1 MWHEPVWPWW
11 HVTWGHFSST
21 FFWGQ
26 CELLTQKKF
35 LPWAPS
41 QWEVDMW
48 FYHSCKLKAV
58 WPSPELKKV
67 QFAAAKA
74 QGSLVILPQ
83 CLRVPVPPSQSQ
95 DWAGAFRFLVQIP
108 CPQFVSSPCFLPLNL
123 TPCWNCPQSISGER
137 WWKFWV
143 AGACPDEAIMDYSCG
158 GWKEAG
164 SAAQPCYS

>member
-108 CPQFVSSPCFLPLNL
+108 CPQFCEFPLFPSTESHSL
-123 TPCWNCPQSISGER
+123 LELSTVH
-137 WWKFWV
+137 FWRKV
-143 AGACPDEAIMDYSCG
+143 VEVLGCRSLSWQG
-158 GWKEAG
+158 HHGL
-164 SAAQPCYS
+164 